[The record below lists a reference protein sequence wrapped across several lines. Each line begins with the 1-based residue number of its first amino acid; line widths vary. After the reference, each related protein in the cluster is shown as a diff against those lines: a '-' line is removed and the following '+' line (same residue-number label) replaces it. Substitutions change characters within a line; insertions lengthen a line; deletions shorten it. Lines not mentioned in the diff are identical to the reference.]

1 MKAVWRVR
9 EKGSEKK
16 LQSGQDGRKMRKGRD
31 EAKMEG
37 KGAGKKHI
45 NKLHEFLRA
54 LQSLILIPGKVKM
67 QCLPFGFIRNPTILI
82 TLFN

>member
-9 EKGSEKK
+9 ENGNERK
-16 LQSGQDGRKMRKGRD
+16 LQGEQDGRKMRKGRD

-45 NKLHEFLRA
+45 NKLQEFLRA
-54 LQSLILIPGKVKM
+54 LQRLILIPGEVKM
-67 QCLPFGFIRNPTILI
+67 QCLPLGFIRNPTILI